1 MYTKNEVNGLFVRYI
16 VWSMGYLG
24 VDINQVWAGYCRLAS
39 CDREVMVYS
48 MLGNRTL
55 GDTVKSDYRSHI
67 ENAPVRS
74 YLLVPCLFSNG
85 RM

>member
-1 MYTKNEVNGLFVRYI
+1 MYTKNEVNGLLVKDI
-16 VWSMGYLG
+16 VWSMGDLG
-24 VDINQVWAGYCRLAS
+24 VGVNCRVAWCDRQAQGYC
-39 CDREVMVYS
+39 

-55 GDTVKSDYRSHI
+55 GDAVKSDYRSHI

>member
-1 MYTKNEVNGLFVRYI
+1 MYTLNEVNGLFIKYI

-24 VDINQVWAGYCRLAS
+24 IGVNHLWANYCRATS
-39 CDREVMVYS
+39 GDREADPYLT
-48 MLGNRTL
+48 LGNRTL
-55 GDTVKSDYRSHI
+55 GDALKSDYRSHI
-67 ENAPVRS
+67 ENAPERS

>member
-1 MYTKNEVNGLFVRYI
+1 MYIENQVNGLFFLYI
-16 VWSMGYLG
+16 LWSMANLG
-24 VDINQVWAGYCRLAS
+24 IGINQYWVVYCRVTS
-39 CDREVMVYS
+39 SDREVFVCS

-55 GDTVKSDYRSHI
+55 GDAGKSDYRSHI
-67 ENAPVRS
+67 ENAPERS

>member
-1 MYTKNEVNGLFVRYI
+1 
-16 VWSMGYLG
+16 MGDLG
-24 VDINQVWAGYCRLAS
+24 IGANQYWPAYCRVAS
-39 CDREVMVYS
+39 GDREVQVYS

-55 GDTVKSDYRSHI
+55 GDAGKSDYRSHI
-67 ENAPVRS
+67 ENAPDRS

>member
-1 MYTKNEVNGLFVRYI
+1 MYIKNETNGLFVRYI
-16 VWSMGYLG
+16 VWSMGDLG
-24 VDINQVWAGYCRLAS
+24 IGVNHLWAVDCRVAF
-39 CDREVMVYS
+39 CDRGAALYGT
-48 MLGNRTL
+48 LGNRTL
-55 GDTVKSDYRSHI
+55 GDGFKSDYRSHI